1 MMVKKKGGIYPRITV
16 EKLWKLPKPSDF
28 KQPGAKL
35 LNNGILKPVQQW
47 SLLQFHT
54 CRAAAVQPFRE
65 HSEQNPCSTTGI
77 YNFTGHKWI
86 QTSLRPSTQRAHK
99 AKLIRKA
106 ALIPLYMLG
115 TFQPSGSFYNPNST
129 KKSWNLSFALI
140 GWQHQVPY
148 SSVRAEAGSFQ
159 PLRAVTS
166 PTLLTFMVV
175 VLNSDDSALGCS
187 CIFKY
192 CLLIQ
197 GLYSEGI
204 NHTDVDLFC
213 MNKWKLFATMNCNM
227 QDNASGTG
235 NGCDLLDH
243 YENCPHELPGTCTY
257 GSSTTEPSQ
266 P

>member
-1 MMVKKKGGIYPRITV
+1 MEKKKEGTDPRITA
-16 EKLWKLPKPSDF
+16 EELWKLPKPSDF

-35 LNNGILKPVQQW
+35 LDSWILKPSQQR

-65 HSEQNPCSTTGI
+65 HSEQNSCSTAGV
-77 YNFTGHKWI
+77 YSFTGHKWI

-106 ALIPLYMLG
+106 ALITPYILG
-115 TFQPSGSFYNPNST
+115 TFQPSVPLYNPSST
-129 KKSWNLSFALI
+129 KKKLKSLFCFNGMTASGLI
-140 GWQHQVPY
+140 LLCQV
-148 SSVRAEAGSFQ
+148 RSFQ

-166 PTLLTFMVV
+166 QTLLTFMVV

-187 CIFKY
+187 CTFKY

-204 NHTDVDLFC
+204 NHTDVDFFC
-213 MNKWKLFATMNCNM
+213 INKWKLFTTMNCNM
-227 QDNASGTG
+227 QDNASGRG

-243 YENCPHELPGTCTY
+243 FENCPHELPGTCAY

-266 P
+266 A